1 MKKNKLIVTKSN
13 TLIEAGYRLN
23 LDEQRLILLAI
34 GQIESKGT
42 DLTNKDL
49 FTVTA
54 KDFSVFAGGDT
65 RNSYRDIKKA
75 AEDLYERSITFYER
89 DTGSVLHTRWVS
101 AVKYNDNSGNV
112 ELRFASDVLP
122 LLTQI
127 RGHFTQYNLINI
139 SNLTSIH
146 AIRIYEFCLQYLSIS
161 KRDIE
166 LDEFKYLLG
175 IEDQYPEFKELNRCV
190 LKSSVAQI
198 NKHTDIIIKVN
209 LKRKLRK
216 VIGFTFEIKSKQA
229 RSQKSSNQKIN
240 SELKKLSESLNTD
253 AGKKKAP
260 GSKPSFVLGEKLFH

>member
-1 MKKNKLIVTKSN
+1 MSKNKLIVTKSN

-23 LDEQRLILLAI
+23 LDEQRLLLLAI
-34 GQIESKGT
+34 GQIDSREADVTS
-42 DLTNKDL
+42 KDL
-49 FTVTA
+49 FTVSA
-54 KDFSVFAGGDT
+54 KDFSVFTNGNT
-65 RNSYRDIKKA
+65 KNSYRDIKKA

-127 RGHFTQYNLINI
+127 RGHFTQYNLVNI

-146 AIRIYEFCLQYLSIS
+146 AIRIYEFCLQYLSIG

-166 LDEFKYLLG
+166 IDEFKYLLG
-175 IEDQYPEFKELNRCV
+175 IEDQYPEFKALNQWV
-190 LKSSVAQI
+190 LKPSITQI

-216 VIGFTFEIKSKQA
+216 VVGFSFEIKSKQA

-240 SELKKLSESLNTD
+240 SELKKLSESLNTNSI
-253 AGKKKAP
+253 KKKAP
-260 GSKPSFVLGEKLFH
+260 GSKPSFVLDEKLFH